1 MTAGRDI
8 LQIREWHRLI
18 VRRHSWILESFNLVQ
33 VSDNIVEFVKSSVTN
48 QQIKLITCKK
58 VWQKL
63 ISGEAF
69 FRLIV
74 YHLYYIRRRR
84 ENHFLFK
91 VDLKLYGKS
100 ESEIQGLVSTVEV
113 FSQDIGMKFS
123 IKKCYVITMNRKKF
137 K

>member
-1 MTAGRDI
+1 MTAGRYI

-33 VSDNIVEFVKSSVTN
+33 VSDNIVEFVKSSMTN
-48 QQIKLITCKK
+48 RQIKLITCMK

-84 ENHFLFK
+84 EDHFLFK

-123 IKKCYVITMNRKKF
+123 IKKCYVIL
-137 K
+137 